1 MSLLVAY
8 FAPLFFHLFLRL
20 FKQLDHF
27 HHLLAV
33 ALLFLLTD
41 GFHRLELLAEAV
53 KFVSQLRDR
62 LIQPCFPLK
71 TLLYD
76 ITFNSLHCLTKHTDL
91 TLEALIVL

>member
-1 MSLLVAY
+1 MVAY

-20 FKQLDHF
+20 FEQPD
-27 HHLLAV
+27 HLLAV

-41 GFHRLELLAEAV
+41 GFHRLELLAEAI